1 MKTRI
6 LPILGIL
13 LMCTLVVRT
22 LALSS
27 EISEE
32 YAKPV
37 QSAAPEKPRD
47 TAATRAEQASEQQCV
62 TGTAL
67 QAVNEKMAEFD
78 TRQQEMAAKESAFK
92 AIEARLEKQLAAVE
106 AAKASLDESLRYR
119 TSIAKEDISHLT
131 TMYETMKPKQAA
143 RIFNEMDPNFAAGFL
158 RKMKG
163 GQAGLILANMKTSQ
177 AYQISLII
185 ASKGAK
191 YRDVDN
197 RLP

>member
-6 LPILGIL
+6 LPIFGIL
-13 LMCTLVVRT
+13 LICTLVVRT

-32 YAKPV
+32 HKKPAQNV
-37 QSAAPEKPRD
+37 AEEKSAN
-47 TAATRAEQASEQQCV
+47 TAIIKAGQPNDQQCV
-62 TGTAL
+62 TGMVL
-67 QAVNEKMAEFD
+67 QALNAKMAAFEA
-78 TRQQEMAAKESAFK
+78 REQEMTAKESAFM
-92 AIEARLEKQLAAVE
+92 AIEARLKKQLAAVE
-106 AAKASLDESLRYR
+106 VAKASLDESLHYR
-119 TSIAKEDISHLT
+119 TSVAKEDIAHLT
-131 TMYETMKPKQAA
+131 TMYATMKPKQAA

-163 GQAGLILANMKTSQ
+163 GQAGLILANMKTAQ

-191 YRDVDN
+191 YRDVES
-197 RLP
+197 RLQ

>member
-1 MKTRI
+1 
-6 LPILGIL
+6 GIL

-32 YAKPV
+32 HTKPV
-37 QSAAPEKPRD
+37 QNVLPEKSPD
-47 TAATRAEQASEQQCV
+47 AATTTRTEQASEQQCV

-67 QAVNEKMAEFD
+67 QAVNEKMAIFD

-92 AIEARLEKQLAAVE
+92 AIEVRLKKQLAAVE

-119 TSIAKEDISHLT
+119 TSIAKEDILHLT

-163 GQAGLILANMKTSQ
+163 GQAGLILANMKTTQ
-177 AYQISLII
+177 AYKISLII

-191 YRDVDN
+191 YRDVEN